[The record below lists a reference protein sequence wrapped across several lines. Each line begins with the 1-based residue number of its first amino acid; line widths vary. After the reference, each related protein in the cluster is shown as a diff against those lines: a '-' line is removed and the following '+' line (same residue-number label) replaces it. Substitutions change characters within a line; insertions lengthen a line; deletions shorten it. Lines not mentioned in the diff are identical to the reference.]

1 MKYKITRGFG
11 LVEIMISIVLGL
23 FLVAGL
29 YTMLVSSQQSYS
41 LGRANSGLSNSGQRV
56 TQLIWNQLHQ
66 AGFVNYQ
73 RRLLNLPLPGNAAW
87 AQNQSVRGEND
98 LTVTGVKTDT
108 DRLTLRYRG
117 SSVGDND
124 PASSA
129 VMTADER
136 MFDCIGNP
144 VASTQLVEVVL
155 YVNTNNELICDDNQN
170 APVVLERNIESLQF
184 RYRLLDDLQPFVTA
198 ADITSATDWTN
209 VVAVEFS
216 LLSASPSG
224 QSVKALQR
232 DYILLD
238 KTVTKAADKNLRQV
252 LTGSITLKNL
262 SVDG

>member
-1 MKYKITRGFG
+1 MKHQIARGFG

-66 AGFVNYQ
+66 AGFINYQ
-73 RRLLNLPLPGNAAW
+73 RRLLNIPLPATATW
-87 AQNQSVRGEND
+87 AQNQSIHGEND
-98 LTVTGVKTDT
+98 LTTEVKADT

-124 PASSA
+124 PANVA

-155 YVNTNNELICDDNQN
+155 YVNTSNELICDDNQN
-170 APVVLERNIESLQF
+170 DPVVMEQNIESLQF
-184 RYRLLDDLQPFVTA
+184 RYRLSDDLQPFVTA
-198 ADITSATDWTN
+198 ADITNATDWAN
-209 VVAVEFS
+209 VVAIEFS
-216 LLSASPSG
+216 LLAASPSG
-224 QSVKALQR
+224 QSVQALQR